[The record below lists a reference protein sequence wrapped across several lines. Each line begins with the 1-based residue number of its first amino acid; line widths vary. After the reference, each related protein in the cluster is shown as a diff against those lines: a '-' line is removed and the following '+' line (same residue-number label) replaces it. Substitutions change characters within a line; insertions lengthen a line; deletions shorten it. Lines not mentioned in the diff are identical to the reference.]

1 MIEYKLGDVEMRF
14 AGLIWTNEPISSG
27 ELVTLAEAS
36 ISWKKSTTYTI
47 LRKLCEK
54 GIFQN
59 ENGAVTSLVSKEE
72 YISMQS
78 ERFVD
83 ETFQGSL
90 PQFIASFAMRK
101 TLSDK
106 ELAEIQ
112 ILIDTHKG
120 ATQC

>member
-1 MIEYKLGDVEMRF
+1 MIEYKLGDIEMRF
-14 AGLIWTNEPISSG
+14 ADLIWTNEPISSG
-27 ELVTLAEAS
+27 ELVKLAEAS

-78 ERFVD
+78 ERFVA
-83 ETFQGSL
+83 ETFSGSL
-90 PQFIASFAMRK
+90 PQFIASFSMRK
-101 TLSDK
+101 QLSNN
-106 ELAEIQ
+106 ELVEIQ
-112 ILIDTHKG
+112 ALIDTYKG
-120 ATQC
+120 V

>member
-14 AGLIWTNEPISSG
+14 SDLIWANEPIPSG
-27 ELVTLAEAS
+27 ELVALAEES

-59 ENGAVTSLVSKEE
+59 ENGFVTSLVSKVE

-78 ERFVD
+78 ERFVV
-83 ETFQGSL
+83 ETFSGSL
-90 PQFIASFAMRK
+90 PQFLASFSMRK
-101 TLSDK
+101 ALSDK

-112 ILIDTHKG
+112 MLIDMHKG
-120 ATQC
+120 V